1 MRLRKL
7 FTGAAAVS
15 ALAVV
20 GPIAAADAATAP
32 VPPQPAVASPPLLSF
47 TPPSVGPICVTI
59 GPIIIGGKVISPGL
73 HVCTAGASLPPLS
86 TRPQT

>member
-15 ALAVV
+15 ALAVA
-20 GPIAAADAATAP
+20 GPIAAANATAAP
-32 VPPQPAVASPPLLSF
+32 SLPEPAVTLPPLLSF

-59 GPIIIGGKVISPGL
+59 GPIIIGGKVMSPGL
-73 HVCTAGASLPPLS
+73 HVCTNGASLPPLS
-86 TRPQT
+86 TQPAM